1 MKSKSLEVLLV
12 EDELGD
18 ARLVRE
24 MLAEP
29 GVVGTRF
36 RITHVDRLDP
46 AMRLLSTGRYDVVLL
61 DLLLADNPRLGT
73 LMEIYEQAARTPVIV
88 LTGLEDEVVG
98 LWALKEGAQDYLV
111 KGRVDAG
118 MLQESILH
126 AIQRHSAGIG
136 SGAVAKALMANAR

>member
-1 MKSKSLEVLLV
+1 
-12 EDELGD
+12 
-18 ARLVRE
+18 
-24 MLAEP
+24 
-29 GVVGTRF
+29 
-36 RITHVDRLDP
+36 
-46 AMRLLSTGRYDVVLL
+46 
-61 DLLLADNPRLGT
+61 
-73 LMEIYEQAARTPVIV
+73 V

-118 MLQESILH
+118 MLQESILY

>member
-1 MKSKSLEVLLV
+1 MKRKSLEVLLV

-29 GVVGTRF
+29 GEVGTRF